1 MKKIL
6 IIDDEKSIR
15 SMLMQLFE
23 RNNYEV
29 TLARD
34 GQQGIKLYKENRP
47 DIIITDLIMPEKEG
61 LETIKELK
69 ALNPDVKIIAMSG
82 GGTVD
87 PGTYL
92 DLAKRMGALCTFS
105 KPIDNK
111 LLVST
116 VKELIAKKV

>member
-23 RNNYEV
+23 KNNYEV